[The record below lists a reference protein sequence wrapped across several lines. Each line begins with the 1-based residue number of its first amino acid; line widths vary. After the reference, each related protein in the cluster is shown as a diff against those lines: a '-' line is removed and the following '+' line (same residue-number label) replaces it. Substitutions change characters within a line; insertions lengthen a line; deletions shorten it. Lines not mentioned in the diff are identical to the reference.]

1 MHAMENPQR
10 GRFQFSMRTMILV
23 TATMALGFVPI
34 AWVGR
39 ERRQMLQAQDAIL
52 RAREVALQ
60 SVIQE
65 EERRQSAVDASLSA
79 AKVAE
84 LQRENASLRDQV
96 ESLRRQVQRLEER
109 TKPRGDS
116 RR

>member
-1 MHAMENPQR
+1 MENLHR

-65 EERRQSAVDASLSA
+65 EERRKSPVDASRSA
-79 AKVAE
+79 AEVARLE
-84 LQRENASLRDQV
+84 RENASLKDQV
-96 ESLRRQVQRLEER
+96 ESLRRQVQQLEER
-109 TKPRGDS
+109 TKSKGVS
-116 RR
+116 RQ